1 MQETSK
7 VQQDVLRRLK
17 TASGHLNG
25 VMRMVEEDQY
35 CIDVINQI
43 DAVQAALNKISLLVL
58 DNHLHSC
65 VIEAVRGEDL
75 AEREKV
81 LDEIRGVFEARGKL

>member
-7 VQQDVLRRLK
+7 SQQDVVRRLK
-17 TASGHLNG
+17 TVSGHLNG
-25 VMRMVEEDQY
+25 VIRMVEEDQY

-43 DAVQAALNKISLLVL
+43 DAVQAALNKVSLLVL

-65 VIEAVRGEDL
+65 VIDAVRGEDP

-81 LDEIRGVFEARGKL
+81 LDEIRGVFAARSKL

>member
-7 VQQDVLRRLK
+7 VQQDVVRRLK
-17 TASGHLNG
+17 TVSGHLNG
-25 VMRMVEEDQY
+25 VVRMVEEDQY

-65 VIEAVRGEDL
+65 VIEAVRGEDQ

-81 LDEIRGVFEARGKL
+81 LDEIRGVFEARSKL

>member
-7 VQQDVLRRLK
+7 TQSDVIRRLK
-17 TASGHLNG
+17 SVSGHLNG
-25 VMRMVEEDQY
+25 VIRMVEEDQY

-43 DAVQAALNKISLLVL
+43 DAVQAALNKVSLVVL

-65 VIEAVRGEDL
+65 VIEAVRGEDPSQR
-75 AEREKV
+75 ERV
-81 LDEIRGVFEARGKL
+81 LDEIRGVFAARSKL